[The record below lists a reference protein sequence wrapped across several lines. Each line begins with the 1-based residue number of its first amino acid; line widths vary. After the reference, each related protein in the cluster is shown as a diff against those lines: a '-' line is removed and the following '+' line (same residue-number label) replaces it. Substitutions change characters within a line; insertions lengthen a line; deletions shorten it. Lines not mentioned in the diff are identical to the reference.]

1 VRSVAIDDCWLQQTD
16 LTRRASAMIMVGEID
31 MSMRH
36 ITLAVSMVALL
47 AACGKKAA
55 PAEPIVAPQQQTQA
69 QPSTPTGPTVNTGN
83 VAASTLTP
91 GSLEE
96 LISVAGSDRV
106 LFAYDSSDIDGTAQ
120 EILRKEAGWL
130 QKNGGVR
137 ITIEGHCDE
146 RGTREYNLALG
157 DRRAESVKS
166 YLVSLGVGAGRIN
179 TVSYGKE
186 RPEQVGSDDTSYAA
200 NRRGVTVLSGG
211 PVG

>member
-1 VRSVAIDDCWLQQTD
+1 
-16 LTRRASAMIMVGEID
+16 
-31 MSMRH
+31 MRH
-36 ITLAVSMVALL
+36 VALALGMVATL
-47 AACGKKAA
+47 AACSKKAG
-55 PAEPIVAPQQQTQA
+55 PTEPIVAPQQQTQT
-69 QPSTPTGPTVNTGN
+69 QPSAPTGPTVDTGSMS
-83 VAASTLTP
+83 ASNLRP

-96 LISVAGSDRV
+96 LISIAGADRV
-106 LFAYDSSDIDGTAQ
+106 LFGYDSSDIDGAAQ
-120 EILRKEAGWL
+120 DILRKEAGWL
-130 QKNGGVR
+130 QKNSGVR

-166 YLVSLGVGAGRIN
+166 YLVSLGVSAGRIN

-200 NRRGVTVLSGG
+200 NRRGVTVISGG

>member
-1 VRSVAIDDCWLQQTD
+1 MILVGDEVMTIKHVA
-16 LTRRASAMIMVGEID
+16 
-31 MSMRH
+31 
-36 ITLAVSMVALL
+36 LAIAMVATL
-47 AACGKKAA
+47 AACSKKAG
-55 PAEPIVAPQQQTQA
+55 PAEPIVAPQQETQA
-69 QPSTPTGPTVNTGN
+69 PSTAPTGPVMETGN
-83 VAASTLTP
+83 VNASTLRP

-96 LISVAGSDRV
+96 LISVAGADRV
-106 LFAYDSSDIDGTAQ
+106 LFGYDSSDIDGAAQ

-130 QKNGGVR
+130 QTNSSVR

-166 YLVSLGVGAGRIN
+166 YLVSLGVSAGRIN

-200 NRRGVTVLSGG
+200 NRRGVTVISGG

>member
-1 VRSVAIDDCWLQQTD
+1 
-16 LTRRASAMIMVGEID
+16 
-31 MSMRH
+31 
-36 ITLAVSMVALL
+36 VSIKYFALVLGIAATL
-47 AACGKKAA
+47 AACSKKAA
-55 PAEPIVAPQQQTQA
+55 LPEPIVVPQQQTQP
-69 QPSTPTGPTVNTGN
+69 QPTAPVSPAVNTGN
-83 VAASTLTP
+83 VSASTLRP

-96 LISVAGSDRV
+96 LTSVAGSDRV
-106 LFAYDSSDIDGTAQ
+106 LFGYDSSDIDGAAQ

-130 QKNGGVR
+130 QKNNGVR
-137 ITIEGHCDE
+137 INIEGHCDE

-166 YLVSLGVGAGRIN
+166 YLVSLGVSAGRIN

-200 NRRGVTVLSGG
+200 NRRGVTVISGG